1 MDAYRTVRHPLAL
14 LRDGTG
20 LTHGAY
26 AQLVAETHAAL
37 GFGNMAA
44 RREKVA
50 RWESGKV
57 IPEAKAQLA
66 MAHVHG
72 VPRSEVLRL
81 GWPDWLYAA
90 TGHSELLTAPWTWDT
105 ALQALD
111 RTGKATS
118 RSVDRGY
125 QALSCEEGIADL
137 AASWL
142 DAVAATP
149 RWQPAEGHQRI
160 DGSTVDLLEQ
170 RQLQLHA
177 LVATLGSLAVRPLA
191 DAEQRTISDLVRSAS
206 CDRAT
211 SARLL
216 ALAADAT
223 SFAGLRAFELGD
235 NMRAQA
241 AYLASLRAAAAAG
254 DPQLGAYGMTLLARQ
269 KIDLHDV
276 VGTHA
281 LIDAA
286 ERLCAHSRPSPRL
299 SAHFAITRALTSAL
313 QGDREAVERHI
324 DAARTLHSASPH
336 DDDPSCVDW
345 VTPESILIQAGNA
358 YVYLG
363 DRTKAME
370 YLLPLFGSTPATLT
384 NPAITQRDI
393 EFGNTH
399 IALAYAASGEM
410 DMAIEWARKIPPA
423 LNKSQ
428 SYPVKIYFQ
437 RVLTKLNEHRRTPV
451 VREFLKEQK
460 LAQKV

>member
-1 MDAYRTVRHPLAL
+1 MDSHRTVRHPLAL
-14 LRDGTG
+14 LREGAG

-72 VPRSEVLRL
+72 IPRTEVLRL

-90 TGHSELLTAPWTWDT
+90 TGHSELLTAPWTCDT

-111 RTGKATS
+111 RTAKATS
-118 RSVDRGY
+118 RPVEKGY

-137 AASWL
+137 TASWL
-142 DAVAATP
+142 AAAAAP
-149 RWQPAEGHQRI
+149 RWQPADGHQRI
-160 DGSTVDLLEQ
+160 DGSIVDLLEQ
-170 RQLQLHA
+170 RQLQLHEL
-177 LVATLGSLAVRPLA
+177 LVTLGARAVWPLA
-191 DAEQRTISDLVRSAS
+191 DTEQRAISDLARSAS
-206 CDRAT
+206 CDQAT
-211 SARLL
+211 GARLL

-223 SFAGLRAFELGD
+223 SFSGLRAFELGD
-235 NMRAQA
+235 NMRAQS

-254 DPQLGAYGMTLLARQ
+254 DSQLGAYALTLLARQ
-269 KIDLHDV
+269 KIDLRDLA
-276 VGTHA
+276 GTHA

-286 ERLCAHSRPSPRL
+286 ERLCVHSRPSPRL
-299 SAHFAITRALTSAL
+299 SAHFAITRALASAL

-324 DAARTLHSASPH
+324 EAARTLHSASPH

-363 DRTKAME
+363 DLAKALE
-370 YLLPLFGSTPATLT
+370 YLLPLFDATPDDHPTE
-384 NPAITQRDI
+384 NAITQRDV
-393 EFGNTH
+393 EFGDAH
-399 IALAYAASGEM
+399 IALAYATSGEM
-410 DMAIEWARKIPPA
+410 DMAIQWARRIPPA
-423 LNKSQ
+423 LNKSR
-428 SYPVKIYFQ
+428 SYPVRIYFQ
-437 RVLTKLNEHRRTPV
+437 RVLSKLNEHRRTPAV
-451 VREFLKEQK
+451 HEFLREQK
-460 LAQKV
+460 LPQKV